1 MILFVIPCCHLRH
14 WLRHFSIGNCWNPT
28 EVAEREQEVGHFE
41 ETLLEGAAGALA
53 GSLPDPASP
62 DIQDETHY
70 VKCELLTQE
79 AVRAKMQE
87 MDAAMAQLHVTPP
100 TGAWAFLKSN
110 PGANLPSLEMLG
122 SLLLASFLMEEGVRN
137 RLQFRISLISDS
149 QGNVAE
155 PLDPEDANGYG
166 SDATGPLSTR
176 PPHSHRCDWG
186 QAPWALISLSAQDG
200 GLDSFFYTSPAF
212 IPATLMDPLPQGA
225 RCLLSSMAPL

>member
-1 MILFVIPCCHLRH
+1 M
-14 WLRHFSIGNCWNPT
+14 
-28 EVAEREQEVGHFE
+28 
-41 ETLLEGAAGALA
+41 EGAAGALA

-200 GLDSFFYTSPAF
+200 GLDSFFTLLQLSFQRHPWTRFLRVPGVCFPPWLLCESAGIGGGFGCHPSLTSGE
-212 IPATLMDPLPQGA
+212 IDQHHG
-225 RCLLSSMAPL
+225 RKN